1 MEQAGAVARAA
12 NDRAAAALGTG
23 ETWDEATEAALA
35 GLPRP
40 GAPPDLA
47 LLFVDSHFGD
57 DYAAVVE
64 RVRGG
69 TGASHLLGCSGQS
82 VIGPGLEAEDGVA
95 VAVMTLRLP
104 GATLTP
110 LALTEN
116 SRVEALLDAAR
127 DQGEMSAWLALADPF
142 STHAD
147 ALVGAIERRWPRT
160 PVLGGLASAHNQREG
175 TAVFLDGEVY
185 ATGAVL
191 LGLSGAVGFRALVA
205 QGATPIGQAWTITDC
220 ERNVIQTIGSRPALD
235 VLRETL
241 GALDPETQ
249 ERAQR
254 NLLVGLAMDEYRDEH
269 AQGDFLI
276 RNLMGADQE
285 SGAIAI
291 NAIPRVGQTFQF
303 QYRDA
308 AAADADL
315 QSQLATLKDA
325 LAEEEQVVGAM
336 LCACN
341 GRGQGLFGEP
351 HHDAGALAAALGPI
365 PTAGLFCNGEIGPV
379 GGANFVHGF
388 TASIALLTTA
398 TD

>member
-35 GLPRP
+35 GLPRA
-40 GAPPDLA
+40 GAPPDLT
-47 LLFVDSHFGD
+47 LLFVDSHFGG
-57 DYAAVVE
+57 DYAAIVE

-116 SRVEALLDAAR
+116 SSVEALLDAAR
-127 DQGEMSAWLALADPF
+127 DRGEMSAWLALADPF

-160 PVLGGLASAHNQREG
+160 PVLGGLASAHDQREG

-205 QGATPIGQAWTITDC
+205 QGATPIGQAWTITGC
-220 ERNVIQTIGSRPALD
+220 ERNVIQTVGSRPALD

-241 GALDPETQ
+241 GALDPETR

-315 QSQLATLKDA
+315 QAQLATLKDA

-388 TASIALLTTA
+388 TASIALLTTTA
-398 TD
+398 D

>member
-35 GLPRP
+35 GLPAAP
-40 GAPPDLA
+40 TPPDLA

-57 DYAAVVE
+57 DYAAIAE

-95 VAVMTLRLP
+95 ISVMTLRLP

-116 SRVEALLDAAR
+116 RSVEALLDAAR
-127 DQGEMSAWLALADPF
+127 DHGEMAAWLALADPF

-185 ATGAVL
+185 KTGAVL
-191 LGLSGAVGFRALVA
+191 LGLSGAVGFRSLVA

-220 ERNVIQTIGSRPALD
+220 ERNVVQTIGSRPALD
-235 VLRETL
+235 ILRETL
-241 GALDPETQ
+241 SALDPETR

-308 AAADADL
+308 AAAHADL
-315 QSQLATLKDA
+315 QLQLATLKGA

-351 HHDAGALAAALGPI
+351 HHDAGTLAAALGPI

-398 TD
+398 AG

>member
-23 ETWDEATEAALA
+23 ETWNEATEAALA
-35 GLPRP
+35 GLPRA

-47 LLFVDSHFGD
+47 LLFVDSHFGG
-57 DYAAVVE
+57 DYAAIVE
-64 RVRGG
+64 CVRGG

-116 SRVEALLDAAR
+116 SSVEALLDAAQDR
-127 DQGEMSAWLALADPF
+127 GEMAAWLALADPF

-147 ALVGAIERRWPRT
+147 ALVGAIERRWPGT
-160 PVLGGLASAHNQREG
+160 PVLGGLASAHDQREG
-175 TAVFLDGEVY
+175 TAVFLDDEVY

-220 ERNVIQTIGSRPALD
+220 ERNVIQTVGSRPALD

-241 GALDPETQ
+241 GALDPETR

-315 QSQLATLKDA
+315 QAQLATLKDA

-398 TD
+398 AD